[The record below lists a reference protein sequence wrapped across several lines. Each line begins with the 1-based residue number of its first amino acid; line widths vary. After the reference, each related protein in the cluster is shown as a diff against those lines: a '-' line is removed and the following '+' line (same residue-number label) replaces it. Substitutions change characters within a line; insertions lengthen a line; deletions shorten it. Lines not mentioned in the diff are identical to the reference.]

1 MVSGV
6 LGRCAALA
14 LPLALAAG
22 CATARNYEDP
32 AAPIYRGG
40 SAALKEPGQT
50 LRVVTFNL
58 KWGRAIDQTAE
69 LLKHAGPLRDADLIV
84 LQEMDR
90 PGTERL
96 AQALGYEYVYVPS
109 ALHPVPQQDFGVAL
123 LSPWPLEDGR
133 KLLLPHH
140 NLFRKLRRSAAVATL
155 RSPLGPVRVYGIH
168 FESPAAAL
176 SHVRRDQ
183 ARAVLADAEGWSGL
197 ALVAGDF
204 NGRGGPRELA
214 KAGFGWPTES
224 IGSTAGPFAFDHIV
238 ARGLCAA
245 GPAAAGVAA
254 KTPASDHKPV
264 WALLAACV
272 DPTTAATTSADTT
285 SAATAR
291 ADATVTTAVAPG
303 AARAVPPPPAPARSG
318 SHPASRS
325 AS

>member
-1 MVSGV
+1 MVGGV
-6 LGRCAALA
+6 LGRCGALA

-22 CATARNYEDP
+22 CATARNYDDP

-40 SAALKEPGQT
+40 SAALKAPGQT

-58 KWGRAIDQTAE
+58 KWGRAVDQTAE
-69 LLKHAGPLRDADLIV
+69 LLQHAGPLRDADLIV

-90 PGTERL
+90 SGTERL
-96 AQALGYEYVYVPS
+96 ARALGYEYVYVPS

-123 LSPWPLEDGR
+123 LSPWRLEDGR

-140 NLFRKLRRSAAVATL
+140 NVFRKLRRSAAVATL

-254 KTPASDHKPV
+254 KTSASDHKPV
-264 WALLAACV
+264 WAVLAPCI
-272 DPTTAATTSADTT
+272 DTT
-285 SAATAR
+285 TAATAR
-291 ADATVTTAVAPG
+291 AETAVTAAIAPG
-303 AARAVPPPPAPARSG
+303 AATAVPPPPAPARSG